1 MTAHIA
7 DRETTEQVH
16 EKQSLEAPEMAEKK
30 KTFTQSAKQRSAHIK
45 FVKKY
50 KSLTA
55 KRGRDDYLFLN
66 QCPKYLY

>member
-30 KTFTQSAKQRSAHIK
+30 KPLL
-45 FVKKY
+45 
-50 KSLTA
+50 SLPSNVQLTSN
-55 KRGRDDYLFLN
+55 L
-66 QCPKYLY
+66 